1 MYCIAQ
7 QALLLLYKIMFIG
20 QVMFQTLGRL
30 NIHIYIHSFILQP
43 DLTFSSLKA
52 LVQGRTV
59 FVDQNHWWSNSVLV
73 IILRGIPRFFLI
85 FRRIEHLRLGGIW
98 RFPGFAGLIAAFR
111 AKLEIIIAH
120 IHLVFHGGAVQQR
133 KLFYCLSFDCSE
145 NNHRV
150 GPSKNE
156 LFFYLRNP
164 DWKAIIRLECNP
176 SLDKPDDAKFE
187 VLQDNTTTY
196 VSISKQ
202 IFLLLISVL

>member
-20 QVMFQTLGRL
+20 QVMFQALARL
-30 NIHIYIHSFILQP
+30 NIHVYIHLFIHALARLDFLKSQGSGIGE
-43 DLTFSSLKA
+43 DRISRSESLVVEFRA
-52 LVQGRTV
+52 RHYLGGV
-59 FVDQNHWWSNSVLV
+59 
-73 IILRGIPRFFLI
+73 IPRFFLI

-98 RFPGFAGLIAAFR
+98 RFPGFAGLIAAFC
-111 AKLEIIIAH
+111 AQLEIIIAH

-133 KLFYCLSFDCSE
+133 KLFYCFSFDCSE

-150 GPSKNE
+150 EPSKNE
-156 LFFYLRNP
+156 FVFYLRNP
-164 DWKAIIRLECNP
+164 DWKATIRLECNP

-196 VSISKQ
+196 VSISK
-202 IFLLLISVL
+202 